1 MIAAAISPLPF
12 PSFSISLS
20 LSYISSSTEIRVGSR
35 YDEAGRRVGG
45 VAGGVARATGS
56 KVVSNR
62 WRRGQQAGWPRE

>member
-35 YDEAGRRVGG
+35 YEAGRRVGG